1 MTGGEWVNAKTQ
13 GRNEK
18 GIPAYAGMT
27 GGVAGYDVRGAGV
40 GGMTGGV
47 EACAPNPQR
56 THVIPAPCRHC
67 RNAPTSFPRRRES
80 GGGREGFRR
89 GVVLGRLW
97 RLRVRYLVRGRRLR
111 RLSVG
116 SRCRGMRLGWPVLL
130 RG

>member
-1 MTGGEWVNAKTQ
+1 MTGWGDGNGGTQ
-13 GRNEK
+13 RRKDAMKSGFPQHPAV
-18 GIPAYAGMT
+18 IP
-27 GGVAGYDVRGAGV
+27 GVPPVIAGV
-40 GGMTGGV
+40 L
-47 EACAPNPQR
+47 P
-56 THVIPAPCRHC
+56 
-67 RNAPTSFPRRRES
+67 SLPRRRES

-116 SRCRGMRLGWPVLL
+116 SRRRGMRLGWPTLL